1 VPSNHNELIVTQCVG
16 FPTHDLH
23 ATETALVVGGC
34 SIMEPV
40 MQFRQLAEECNR
52 LAQEVQT
59 EDQRRRL
66 MEMAAAW
73 RKVAEEYDREHSLS

>member
-1 VPSNHNELIVTQCVG
+1 M
-16 FPTHDLH
+16 
-23 ATETALVVGGC
+23 ETAT
-34 SIMEPV
+34 
-40 MQFRQLAEECNR
+40 QFRQFAEKCNR

-73 RKVAEEYDREHSLS
+73 RKVAEEHDRETFSLLSTH